1 MAEAASAS
9 GGTRRGHGALSSNEG
24 SGAPFAPAA
33 LTPLNRAGA
42 YLGQIHAIL
51 EEKASSM
58 ELCWYTR
65 GKMGLPPTPACAA
78 CEACT
83 TDVRAPASLTQVY
96 NRHCVLYEDTHK
108 QLVSVHL
115 PWLRAL
121 RRLRRVACRN
131 GGDGAPRSTTTSR
144 RLTISVLTAAAIT
157 TATTTHRHHPHHHHH
172 HHC

>member
-1 MAEAASAS
+1 MYAHVERSRPS
-9 GGTRRGHGALSSNEG
+9 
-24 SGAPFAPAA
+24 P
-33 LTPLNRAGA
+33 
-42 YLGQIHAIL
+42 
-51 EEKASSM
+51 
-58 ELCWYTR
+58 
-65 GKMGLPPTPACAA
+65 AA

-83 TDVRAPASLTQVY
+83 TDVRASASLTQVY

-157 TATTTHRHHPHHHHH
+157 TATTTAISLTTLTTTVADADRAK
-172 HHC
+172 